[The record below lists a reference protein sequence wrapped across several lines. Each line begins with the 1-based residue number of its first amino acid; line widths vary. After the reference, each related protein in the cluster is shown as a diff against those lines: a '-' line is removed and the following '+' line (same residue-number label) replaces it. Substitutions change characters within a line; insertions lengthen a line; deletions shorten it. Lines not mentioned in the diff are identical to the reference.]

1 MPRIIPHKAFG
12 CPRGW
17 KGALPGL
24 DWACLVLAALDVGL
38 VHLVLASAAREQK
51 ISSNVEVGLG
61 SERGRKGLENVVLS
75 LVFIT
80 QYKVRASRL
89 KMQHKTSTSVVN
101 VEHTGAPSASNQST
115 CCVLCVQKR

>member
-24 DWACLVLAALDVGL
+24 DWVCLALAALDVGL

-51 ISSNVEVGLG
+51 RSSHVEVGLG
-61 SERGRKGLENVVLS
+61 SERGRKGLETVVFS
-75 LVFIT
+75 LAFIT
-80 QYKVRASRL
+80 KCKV
-89 KMQHKTSTSVVN
+89 
-101 VEHTGAPSASNQST
+101 
-115 CCVLCVQKR
+115 

>member
-1 MPRIIPHKAFG
+1 MARLIRNKAFG

-38 VHLVLASAAREQK
+38 VHLVLASAAREQN

-61 SERGRKGLENVVLS
+61 SERGRKGLENDVFS
-75 LVFIT
+75 LAFIT
-80 QYKVRASRL
+80 KCKFRTSSL
-89 KMQHKTSTSVVN
+89 KMQLKN
-101 VEHTGAPSASNQST
+101 IDFNGK
-115 CCVLCVQKR
+115 C

>member
-24 DWACLVLAALDVGL
+24 DWACLVFVALDVVL
-38 VHLVLASAAREQK
+38 VYLVLASAAREQN

-61 SERGRKGLENVVLS
+61 SERGRKGLENVVFS
-75 LVFIT
+75 LALLTKCKI
-80 QYKVRASRL
+80 RASRL
-89 KMQHKTSTSVVN
+89 KMQHKT
-101 VEHTGAPSASNQST
+101 
-115 CCVLCVQKR
+115 